1 MVTLTFYGISSPPCT
16 TGDRLKCSLV
26 NVAVEVAPLSNSYFV
41 TRDFSFGKWP
51 TGICL
56 ILSYATLMLHYTNL
70 TKQPTN
76 KLYVFC
82 RQTDKSDFIG
92 RCRLMSSVQNS
103 IALVNHVL
111 CSKEIKI
118 IALFLLHIWNKAML
132 EKVENDVP
140 VIMRN
145 NESEVT

>member
-1 MVTLTFYGISSPPCT
+1 
-16 TGDRLKCSLV
+16 
-26 NVAVEVAPLSNSYFV
+26 
-41 TRDFSFGKWP
+41 
-51 TGICL
+51 
-56 ILSYATLMLHYTNL
+56 MLHYTNL
-70 TKQPTN
+70 TKQPIN

-82 RQTDKSDFIG
+82 QQADESDFIG

-103 IALVNHVL
+103 MALVNHVL

-118 IALFLLHIWNKAML
+118 IALVLLHFWNKAML

-140 VIMRN
+140 VVLRN

>member
-1 MVTLTFYGISSPPCT
+1 
-16 TGDRLKCSLV
+16 
-26 NVAVEVAPLSNSYFV
+26 
-41 TRDFSFGKWP
+41 
-51 TGICL
+51 
-56 ILSYATLMLHYTNL
+56 MLHYTNL
-70 TKQPTN
+70 TKQPIN

-82 RQTDKSDFIG
+82 RQTDESDFIG

-103 IALVNHVL
+103 MALVNHVL

-140 VIMRN
+140 VVLRN